1 MKLALAP
8 IDLAS
13 ANEFVRRVH
22 RHHGPVVGHKFSL
35 AAMRGGHLAC
45 VCAVNRNH
53 KTYCPF
59 RRAVTVPIGIECEH
73 GRDVCPVCDPC
84 TCEPRT

>member
-1 MKLALAP
+1 MTITDADFHMPYCAGGCPKC
-8 IDLAS
+8 
-13 ANEFVRRVH
+13 
-22 RHHGPVVGHKFSL
+22 
-35 AAMRGGHLAC
+35 GHLSC

-53 KTYCPF
+53 KADCPF

-84 TCEPRT
+84 TCEART